1 MRSKILKGIALAC
14 SGKVLELVEVQFR
27 HLQTAVAKRLFAITI
42 AIAVWF
48 TEYFPFKGILLLIL
62 DLKLL

>member
-27 HLQTAVAKRLFAITI
+27 HLQTVVAKD
-42 AIAVWF
+42 
-48 TEYFPFKGILLLIL
+48 YLLLPLPLPYSLIL
-62 DLKLL
+62 IIIFLLKGYCY